1 MKKLVQA
8 RMLSVRKGRY
18 SSSPSPFRWLA
29 FAVAVTN
36 AKADMWNCRT
46 GGDGG
51 RITAGSKTVVL
62 NRQ

>member
-1 MKKLVQA
+1 
-8 RMLSVRKGRY
+8 MLSVRKGRY
-18 SSSPSPFRWLA
+18 SSSASPFRWLA

-46 GGDGG
+46 GGDEG